1 MKFTPKIK
9 KFQEGGIAPTPQA
22 EEMPVEQASME
33 EAPVEE
39 TSAQE
44 QNPLI
49 IIAEGAMQALQT
61 QDCNMAMQVCQAMVQ
76 LVQQAAGPA
85 PEAPQGEPVFR
96 KGGVLVRRIK
106 K

>member
-9 KFQEGGIAPTPQA
+9 KFQAGGQMPA
-22 EEMPVEQASME
+22 ETEAPVEQEVPVE

-39 TSAQE
+39 APQ
-44 QNPLI
+44 QQHPLI
-49 IIAEGAMQALQT
+49 MLAEGAIQALQN
-61 QDCNMAMQVCQAMVQ
+61 QDCNVAMQVCQGLIQ

-85 PEAPQGEPVFR
+85 PEAAQGEPVFR

>member
-9 KFQEGGIAPTPQA
+9 KFQTGGQMPVQEPVEQTA
-22 EEMPVEQASME
+22 EQMPVE
-33 EAPVEE
+33 EAPAE
-39 TSAQE
+39 E

-49 IIAEGAMQALQT
+49 MLAEGAIQALQS
-61 QDCNMAMQVCQAMVQ
+61 QDCQIAMQVCQALVQ
-76 LVQQAAGPA
+76 VVQQAAGPA
-85 PEAPQGEPVFR
+85 PEAAQGEPVFR